1 MWFVWCVYRAR
12 ETVSGCVLYV
22 CDLCV
27 CVYLCVCARASYC
40 VLETERQ
47 CVYVCVCMSM
57 SVGVCA
63 RM

>member
-1 MWFVWCVYRAR
+1 M
-12 ETVSGCVLYV
+12 SGCVLYV
-22 CDLCV
+22 CFLCV

-40 VLETERQ
+40 VLKTERQ